1 MTDKFDAP
9 HGHSEQDVV
18 RAEGKTGCPVCLRA
32 ALLDMTEAN
41 NQNASGAIGYKKE
54 NDELRAQLA
63 RQTAESEANSDEWR
77 RFHNEQLSGALDR
90 LDKAEAENAALKATI
105 AEKDKVIEVTQGLF
119 AEEASAL
126 KAQLA
131 DALNNPE
138 GVWRGRWAQEAMRSG
153 ECLKERDE
161 ARRQLAEA
169 QSDASCAKFDM
180 ETYKTRAVNAEHLLS
195 TQTEA
200 LKALRDASAKEQRVA
215 NNLALAYT
223 SGWYSCPDVPPHEH
237 RDICGKCLE
246 CLTSD
251 VPALA
256 TPEPAKCE
264 LCGPDKDGAHPGD
277 CPNFP
282 TKSFQRSIGAVP
294 TICGECRGECRGH
307 QAPAKSAEPCAHPVT
322 ELSSDGKYERCA
334 YGCHL
339 EWLRECAPPTPP
351 EKEERP

>member
-1 MTDKFDAP
+1 M
-9 HGHSEQDVV
+9 E
-18 RAEGKTGCPVCLRA
+18 CPNC
-32 ALLDMTEAN
+32 
-41 NQNASGAIGYKKE
+41 Q
-54 NDELRAQLA
+54 
-63 RQTAESEANSDEWR
+63 
-77 RFHNEQLSGALDR
+77 
-90 LDKAEAENAALKATI
+90 
-105 AEKDKVIEVTQGLF
+105 
-119 AEEASAL
+119 
-126 KAQLA
+126 
-131 DALNNPE
+131 P
-138 GVWRGRWAQEAMRSG
+138 
-153 ECLKERDE
+153 LKE
-161 ARRQLAEA
+161 QLAEA

-351 EKEERP
+351 EKEPCCIKLNGKFMGKNKMIHRPNCPDGAERFRPTPPEKKEKP